1 MKNLLLCTTALI
13 FLISCSA
20 DSDFDK
26 SGNVKKQSL
35 ETDISE
41 FPANN
46 RNHYDSIGKEFY
58 KTLNL
63 YYAEKQFP
71 NSINEISNQIKFI
84 SFNITKN
91 SNTSKLIVFNDEIV
105 EAIMSDPDNMMIT
118 IVQNSSLGISAK
130 TNLINFLQTLIIQR
144 QEEFNVIYEFI
155 VSYENTVVDNNALS
169 DDEKET
175 LLSVTSI
182 SRYSLYS
189 ESERKDRDWEKNVGS
204 KTAKPFFAEN
214 QVSLVS
220 LIALLG
226 KFL

>member
-1 MKNLLLCTTALI
+1 MKNLLLCITALI
-13 FLISCSA
+13 FLISCSS

-26 SGNVKKQSL
+26 SGNGKKQFL
-35 ETDISE
+35 ETNISE

-46 RNHYDSIGKEFY
+46 TNPYDSIGKEFY
-58 KTLNL
+58 KSLNL
-63 YYAEKQFP
+63 YYVEKQFP
-71 NSINEISNQIKFI
+71 NSISEISNQINFV
-84 SFNITKN
+84 SSTFTKN

-105 EAIMSDPDNMMIT
+105 EAIMSDPDNIMIS
-118 IVQNSSLGISAK
+118 IVQNSSLGTSAK
-130 TNLINFLQTLIIQR
+130 ANLITFLQNLIIQR
-144 QEEFNVIYEFI
+144 QEEFNVVYDFI
-155 VSYENTVVDNNALS
+155 ISYESTVVNNNVLS

-204 KTAKPFFAEN
+204 KTAKPFFAQN
-214 QVSLVS
+214 QASLVS

>member
-1 MKNLLLCTTALI
+1 MKNLLLCITALI

-26 SGNVKKQSL
+26 SANDQTQSV
-35 ETDISE
+35 ETNISK

-46 RNHYDSIGKEFY
+46 TNPYDSIGKGFY
-58 KTLNL
+58 KALDL
-63 YYAEKQFP
+63 YYVEKQFP
-71 NSINEISNQIKFI
+71 NSIKEITNQIKFV
-84 SFNITKN
+84 SATVTKR

-105 EAIMSDPDNMMIT
+105 EAIMSDPDNMMIS
-118 IVQNSSLGISAK
+118 IVQNSSLGIAAK
-130 TNLINFLQTLIIQR
+130 ANLINFLQNLILQR

-155 VSYENTVVDNNALS
+155 ISYESTVIDNNEIS

-204 KTAKPFFAEN
+204 RTAKPFFVKN